1 VNAGYV
7 EYLKTIDHVTSGSPI
22 LAKNGY
28 FMISDRVGAYL
39 LYAVRKT
46 LGVKATEMCHK
57 HAHTYTSQY
66 VNMKV

>member
-1 VNAGYV
+1 VNV
-7 EYLKTIDHVTSGSPI
+7 QDLKTIDHVISGCPI

-39 LYAVRKT
+39 RYEVRKT
-46 LGVKATEMCHK
+46 LGIKATELCRK

-66 VNMKV
+66 VNMKM